1 MRCRSARVAID
12 TGRGP
17 WAFSVDP
24 GSDSPTGS
32 WWAWRRCDVRQNA
45 DGSLSADDVEYVE
58 QDASGPVTA
67 ASDSRIT
74 VADPDSGN
82 SYTITADPT
91 LGLFDGVLV
100 GDQVDVTYHQSAAGL
115 IADAVDDQSWD
126 S

>member
-1 MRCRSARVAID
+1 MGD
-12 TGRGP
+12 T
-17 WAFSVDP
+17 VDV
-24 GSDSPTGS
+24 TY
-32 WWAWRRCDVRQNA
+32 AQNA

-67 ASDSRIT
+67 VSDSRIT
-74 VADPDSGN
+74 VADQASGN

-91 LGLFDGVLV
+91 LALFYGVLP

-115 IADAVDDQSWD
+115 VADAVDDQSWD